1 MKRICVLLLL
11 LVLVLTGCTK
21 TAEEAYLD
29 IYDEYA
35 AKLQEATPRLI
46 AEFRTEAGNE
56 ADVILLLELSTKKT
70 EELALI
76 STEGMQKMAEI
87 PLEYNGDYAA
97 YDEWAAKLMQVY
109 TDEAAKLD
117 DVYRELVGGG
127 Q

>member
-1 MKRICVLLLL
+1 MKRIIALLLL
-11 LVLVLTGCTK
+11 LVLLLAGCTK

-29 IYDEYA
+29 IYDEYT
-35 AKLQEATPRLI
+35 AKLQETTPQLI
-46 AEFRTEAGNE
+46 AEFRAAAGE
-56 ADVILLLELSTKKT
+56 ETDIIRLSELSTKKT

-87 PLEYNGDYAA
+87 PAEYNGDYAA

-109 TDEAAKLD
+109 TDEAAKIEA
-117 DVYRELVGGG
+117 VYMELAGGG

>member
-1 MKRICVLLLL
+1 MKRIMALLLL
-11 LVLVLTGCTK
+11 LVLLLAGCTK

-29 IYDEYA
+29 IYEEYT
-35 AKLQEATPRLI
+35 AKMQEATPRLI
-46 AEFRTEAGNE
+46 GEFRAAAGAE
-56 ADVILLLELSTKKT
+56 RDIIRLSELSTAKT

-97 YDEWAAKLMQVY
+97 YDEWAAKLMDVY
-109 TDEAAKLD
+109 TAEAEKINA
-117 DVYRELVGGG
+117 VYMELAGGG

>member
-1 MKRICVLLLL
+1 MKRMGVFLLL
-11 LVLVLTGCTK
+11 LVLMLAGCAK

-46 AEFRTEAGNE
+46 AEFRAEAGGE
-56 ADVILLLELSTKKT
+56 TDVIRLAELSTKKT

-109 TDEAAKLD
+109 TDEAAKLN
-117 DVYRELVGGG
+117 DVYMELAGGG